1 MTSPKT
7 TKYGVS
13 TSLKPLFRTK
23 SFLESSGCRTHPLK
37 TSGYWPRSNGW
48 KSKGP
53 VLFEMMVQIKTKVGH
68 GVETPPPRSLWCGVL
83 LPSFSNM
90 LKSMDKR
97 TLVSGASNT
106 LTVTLTVNYDLADR
120 STVTI
125 SGLTASAT
133 IDWYLTVTSIRTRL
147 GWGLWTRWRRGGRRC
162 WQRH

>member
-1 MTSPKT
+1 
-7 TKYGVS
+7 
-13 TSLKPLFRTK
+13 
-23 SFLESSGCRTHPLK
+23 
-37 TSGYWPRSNGW
+37 
-48 KSKGP
+48 
-53 VLFEMMVQIKTKVGH
+53 MVQIKTKVGH

-133 IDWYLTVTSIRTRL
+133 ID
-147 GWGLWTRWRRGGRRC
+147 
-162 WQRH
+162 